1 MENFTT
7 KTKIIFDKFIKLGFL
22 SALLLLC
29 AFDTASA
36 QCPLGC
42 NNSVQIS
49 LDTDCSV
56 EVTPDMVLEGQGTY
70 GCDYTVSVLG
80 SNGQPIPGS
89 PVVGAAY
96 IGETL
101 TVKVSL
107 GANSC
112 WGTIT
117 IEDKLPPVID
127 CPDDMTV
134 SCYESSD
141 FPNPIARDNCDGIL
155 VLISLVMK

>member
-7 KTKIIFDKFIKLGFL
+7 KTKTTFDKFIKTGFL
-22 SALLLLC
+22 SALLLLL
-29 AFDTASA
+29 AFGTASA

-49 LDTDCSV
+49 LDTDCMV
-56 EVTPDMVLEGQGTY
+56 EVTPDMVLEGQGTN
-70 GCDYTVSVLG
+70 GCDYTVQVLG
-80 SNGQPIPGS
+80 SNNQPIPNS
-89 PVVGAAY
+89 PFVGADY

-112 WGTIT
+112 WGSIS
-117 IEDKLPPVID
+117 IEDKLPPEID

-134 SCYESSD
+134 SCYESSN
-141 FPNPIARDNCDGIL
+141 FPNPSCYG
-155 VLISLVMK
+155 